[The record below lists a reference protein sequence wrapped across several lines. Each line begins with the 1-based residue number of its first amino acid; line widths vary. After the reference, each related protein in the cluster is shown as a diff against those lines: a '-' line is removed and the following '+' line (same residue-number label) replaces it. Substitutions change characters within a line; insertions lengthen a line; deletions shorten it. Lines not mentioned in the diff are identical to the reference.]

1 MTRWRAGARNLLF
14 ELSALPGQAFQK
26 TLSDSAQELA
36 AVAGPL
42 LPGAS
47 ETVSIFRQRFLM
59 ITEAVQSQ
67 VVVCGVSLMLHR
79 QKLS

>member
-1 MTRWRAGARNLLF
+1 MTRWRTGARNLLF
-14 ELSALPGQAFQK
+14 ELSALPGQAFQR

-47 ETVSIFRQRFLM
+47 ETVSIFSQSFLM

>member
-1 MTRWRAGARNLLF
+1 MTRWRAGERILLF

-47 ETVSIFRQRFLM
+47 ETVSIFSQRFLM
-59 ITEAVQSQ
+59 IKEAVQSQ